1 MKRRNWVLFGILLTG
16 FAVLFLGLQARGAFA
31 QNMTFEEMLNS
42 PQMGQSA
49 TIQMD
54 SNIFVQTEAVLSEGL
69 SNSSTQ
75 GNNPD
80 LIPLSAEQVKQN
92 EMIIE
97 DIKTLIEKADREY
110 ITAGWQHSIY
120 HEYMRSDLGMG
131 SIVLADGTPAP
142 SNEWTDETWSLL
154 DKKGNILQEISL
166 QDFGPTVPVQVG
178 VFTAGAEDN
187 VMQGPPEKLST
198 AGAFLHDAEWE
209 KDFATFEMR
218 DDFLGDDP
226 VVICT
231 ITTKGTKAVEMGN
244 RLVVGG
250 YTEYYFSK
258 ETGLLLQMNRYDF
271 LQDSQAQLF
280 QQITTFLVENVD
292 APPAEVLKYLK

>member
-1 MKRRNWVLFGILLTG
+1 MKRRNWILFGILLAG
-16 FAVLFLGLQARGAFA
+16 LAVLFLGWQARGAFA
-31 QNMTFEEMLNS
+31 QNMTFEEILNS
-42 PQMGQSA
+42 PQMEQSA
-49 TIQMD
+49 TAQMD
-54 SNIFVQTEAVLSEGL
+54 NDIFAPTEAVLSEGL

-80 LIPLSAEQVKQN
+80 LIPLRAEQVKQN

-97 DIKTLIEKADREY
+97 DIKALIEEADSKY
-110 ITAGWQHSIY
+110 VTAGWQHSIY
-120 HEYMRSDLGMG
+120 REYMRSDLGMG

-142 SNEWTDETWSLL
+142 SNEWIDETWSLL
-154 DKKGNILQEISL
+154 DEKGNILQEISL

-198 AGAFLHDAEWE
+198 ASAFLRDAEWE
-209 KDFATFEMR
+209 KNFAVFEMR
-218 DDFLGDDP
+218 DGFLGDDP

-258 ETGLLLQMNRYDF
+258 EAGLLLQMNRYDF
-271 LQDSQAQLF
+271 LQDSQAQLV
-280 QQITTFLVENVD
+280 QQITTSLVEKVD
-292 APPAEVLKYLK
+292 APPAEVLKHLK